1 MRQKKLKHVDI
12 DLMNELGVITKV
24 KHLDTSN
31 YSVVNLEIGS
41 GKGQFITSL
50 ANDNKDELFIALE
63 RNINV
68 CYRIIEKKLELKLD
82 NLIVILGDSENLLE
96 YLSEN
101 TVNNIFLNFSDP
113 WPKARHHKRRLTY
126 QPFLNIY
133 KKLLVSNGILQLR
146 TDHLDLFNDS
156 LEYFENNFNIF
167 DVNRDYKSNE
177 YYTEYEKKKRKIGKI
192 YQSRGSVIK

>member
-68 CYRIIEKKLELKLD
+68 CYRIVEKKLELKLD

-133 KKLLVSNGILQLR
+133 KKLLVSDGILQLR

-167 DVNRDYKSNE
+167 DVNR
-177 YYTEYEKKKRKIGKI
+177 
-192 YQSRGSVIK
+192 